1 MSIKAVI
8 VEDSRLARNEL
19 KELIKD
25 YPELEIIGEAENADD
40 AYGLITSL
48 RPHVIFLDINMPGK
62 DGFELLEM
70 LDDVPVT
77 IFTTAFDEFAIKSF
91 EYNALD
97 YLLKP
102 INQKRFA
109 DAVEKIRSKMIAPAV
124 PMMESRTSDPGHR
137 TSDLLNENSRIFIK
151 DGEKCWLVTLS
162 EVQLFEIVGNYTRV
176 YFKDNKPLIY
186 KSLHQVEERLPQHLF
201 FRANRQ
207 QVINLQYIKSV
218 DNWFNGKLRATL
230 HNGAEVEI
238 SRRQSA
244 LFKEMLSL

>member
-1 MSIKAVI
+1 MNIKTII

-19 KELIKD
+19 KELIKKH
-25 YPELEIIGEAENADD
+25 PELDIIGEAENVDS
-40 AYGLITSL
+40 AYKMITEE
-48 RPHVIFLDINMPGK
+48 RPDLIFLDINMPGK

-77 IFTTAFDEFAIKSF
+77 IFTTAFDEYAIKSF

-102 INQKRFA
+102 INDRRFA
-109 DAVEKIRSKMIAPAV
+109 DAVEKVKARMDVLKHEEEAV
-124 PMMESRTSDPGHR
+124 EF
-137 TSDLLNENSRIFIK
+137 LNESSQIFIK
-151 DGEKCWLVTLS
+151 DGEKCWLVKIG
-162 EVQLFEIVGNYTRV
+162 EIFLFEIVGNYTRV
-176 YFKDNKPLIY
+176 YFRDCKPLIY
-186 KSLHQVEERLPQHLF
+186 KSLNQVEERLPQQLF

-218 DNWFNGKLRATL
+218 DNWFNGKLKATMQ
-230 HNGAEVEI
+230 NGAEVEI

-244 LFKEMLSL
+244 LFKDMLSL